1 MATHP
6 APRVVADPIAARA
19 FQRGVNLIIDA
30 VRPTLG
36 PTHRLVAVERNAR
49 ADPPEMLASA
59 GVIARRIIAIDDP
72 DADVGAMFARHLIHS
87 QAEREGDGAATV
99 AVLFQS
105 IYNQG
110 LMYIA
115 AGGSVPRLRQALQ
128 EGAELV
134 AADLERQ
141 AVPVAD
147 RRALTRVAMA
157 ASDDVELS
165 ELLGEI
171 FEMIGEHGRL
181 EIQSSPGRALA
192 REFVEGSYWDG
203 GVFSQEVVVGRP
215 GLRAE
220 VWNPAIVLSDLK
232 IEEPDQL
239 IPLLR
244 AALAA
249 EVPALFLVAQSMSDK
264 AMGVL
269 RANQRPG
276 RFEIVAVKL
285 GGLIT
290 DFPLFLQDMAYLT
303 GARPFIQDAGDSFAT
318 IQPGDFGRARK
329 AWADREHFGFV
340 GGQGDPLALRA
351 WIDRW
356 RAAWTRA
363 ADPEERRRLRARL
376 GRLQNGSA
384 VLWIGGATEPEV
396 ARRRDAAERAVEA
409 ARGALCEGVVPGGG
423 VALLACQPTLRQ
435 RLAQAQDPDEQAAYR
450 ILLRALEAPA
460 RTILANA
467 GLEPGAVWGAMQAAG
482 PGYGYDVRAG
492 RVVNMLAAG
501 ICDAA
506 SVQRSAIRRAVH
518 GAGAALAIGAL
529 VHRKRPP
536 ESTTP

>member
-1 MATHP
+1 MAIHP
-6 APRVVADPIAARA
+6 VPRVVANPSAARA
-19 FQRGVNLIIDA
+19 FQRGVNLIVDA

-36 PTHRLVAVERNAR
+36 PTHRLVAVERTAR

-59 GVIARRIIAIDDP
+59 GVIARRIIAIGDP

-87 QAEREGDGAATV
+87 QAEREGDGAATL

-105 IYNQG
+105 IYSQG
-110 LMYIA
+110 LTYLA

-141 AVPVAD
+141 AVLITD
-147 RRALTRVAMA
+147 RRSLARVAMA
-157 ASDDVELS
+157 ASDDVAVS
-165 ELLGEI
+165 DLLGEI

-181 EIQSSPGRALA
+181 EVQSGPGRTLA

-203 GVFSQEVVVGRP
+203 GVFSQEMVVGRP

-232 IEEPDQL
+232 VEEPDHL

-244 AALAA
+244 TALAA
-249 EVPALFLVAQSMSDK
+249 EAPALFLVAQSMSDK
-264 AMGVL
+264 AKGVL
-269 RANQRPG
+269 LANHRPG
-276 RFEIVAVKL
+276 RFEIVAVRL
-285 GGLIT
+285 EGLFT
-290 DFPLFLQDMAYLT
+290 DFPLFLQDMAHLT

-318 IQPGDFGRARK
+318 IQSGDLGRARK

-340 GGQGDPLALRA
+340 GGQGDSLALRA

-356 RAAWTRA
+356 RAAWAKA
-363 ADPEERRRLRARL
+363 ADPDERRRLRARL
-376 GRLQNGSA
+376 GRLQSGSA

-396 ARRRDAAERAVEA
+396 ARRREVAERAVEA
-409 ARGALCEGVVPGGG
+409 VRGALCEGVVPGGG
-423 VALLACQPTLRQ
+423 VALLACRPTLRQ
-435 RLAQAQDPDEQAAYR
+435 RLAQAADPDEQTAYR

-460 RTILANA
+460 RAILANA
-467 GLEPGAVWGAMQAAG
+467 GLEPGAVWSVMQAAG
-482 PGYGYDVRAG
+482 PGYGYDVREG
-492 RVVNMLAAG
+492 RVVDMLAAG
-501 ICDAA
+501 ICDAV
-506 SVQRSAIRRAVH
+506 SVQRSAIRRAAH
-518 GAGAALAIGAL
+518 GAGAALALGA
-529 VHRKRPP
+529 VIHRKRPP

>member
-1 MATHP
+1 MAIHP
-6 APRVVADPIAARA
+6 VPRVVANPSAARA
-19 FQRGVNLIIDA
+19 FQRGVNLIVDA

-36 PTHRLVAVERNAR
+36 PTHRLVAVERTAR

-59 GVIARRIIAIDDP
+59 GVIARRIIAIGDP

-87 QAEREGDGAATV
+87 QAEREGDGAATL

-105 IYNQG
+105 IYSQG
-110 LMYIA
+110 LTYLA

-141 AVPVAD
+141 AVPITD
-147 RRALTRVAMA
+147 RRSLARVAMA
-157 ASDDVELS
+157 ASDDVAVS

-181 EIQSSPGRALA
+181 EVQSSPGRTLA

-203 GVFSQEVVVGRP
+203 GVFSQEMVVGRP

-232 IEEPDQL
+232 IEDPDHL

-244 AALAA
+244 TALAA
-249 EVPALFLVAQSMSDK
+249 EAPALFLVAQGMSDK
-264 AMGVL
+264 ARGVL
-269 RANQRPG
+269 LANHRPG
-276 RFEIVAVKL
+276 RFEIVVVRL

-290 DFPLFLQDMAYLT
+290 DFPLFLQDMAHLT

-318 IQPGDFGRARK
+318 IQSGDLGRARK

-340 GGQGDPLALRA
+340 GGQGDSLALRA

-356 RAAWTRA
+356 RAAWAKA
-363 ADPEERRRLRARL
+363 ADPDERRRLRARL
-376 GRLQNGSA
+376 GRLQSGSA

-396 ARRRDAAERAVEA
+396 ARRREVAERAVEA
-409 ARGALCEGVVPGGG
+409 VRGALCEGVVPGGG
-423 VALLACQPTLRQ
+423 VALLACQPTLRL
-435 RLAQAQDPDEQAAYR
+435 RLAQTADPDEQAAYR

-460 RTILANA
+460 RAILANA
-467 GLEPGAVWGAMQAAG
+467 GLEPGAVWGVMQAAG
-482 PGYGYDVRAG
+482 SGYGYDVREG
-492 RVVNMLAAG
+492 RVVDMLAAG
-501 ICDAA
+501 ICDAV
-506 SVQRSAIRRAVH
+506 SVQRSAIRRAAH
-518 GAGAALAIGAL
+518 GAGAALALGA
-529 VHRKRPP
+529 VIHRKRPP